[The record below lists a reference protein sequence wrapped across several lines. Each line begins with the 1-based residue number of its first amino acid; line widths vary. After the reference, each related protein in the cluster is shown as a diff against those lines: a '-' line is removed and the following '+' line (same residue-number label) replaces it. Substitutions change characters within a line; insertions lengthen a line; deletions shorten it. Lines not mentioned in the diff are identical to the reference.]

1 MDVKSKAVGSL
12 VNKTHVITVKHK
24 INAYLCRY
32 LSNYV
37 DNELSNGNSPLLAS
51 IALKSLNSQLCNSEI
66 VKSIRSS
73 INEIN
78 TTYNSSIV
86 MPCHKDERHAH
97 FNGEM
102 AGNPRY
108 HSVGISLGDALTSAL
123 LSLVMTTLLSNLLI
137 ILRIV

>member
-1 MDVKSKAVGSL
+1 M
-12 VNKTHVITVKHK
+12 NKTHVITVKHK